1 MNLSDRIKAAEAAI
15 IANKDKLVEVT
26 KNLEATPDDD
36 SLLAQCDELSAQVE
50 QQTKSLESLKK
61 AESALAERA
70 AAQAP
75 AVIKSFD
82 NREQKPFAILAKQ
95 ASIALIAHQE
105 RKTVEQ
111 VLAERFKGDQVASAI
126 VKTAVLGAD
135 TTTAGWAAELVRNDV
150 AGFIEALKPVSVYA
164 GLAGFGTAIPFG
176 NANTITVPRRGVTG
190 GLAGAFV
197 GEAGVI
203 PVGRSSFGSQIL
215 ERYKMAVISVF
226 SRELSRVSTPQIEEL
241 IRTGMLNDTA
251 VALDTALLDGAAAVA
266 GVRPAAL
273 TRGAATAAG
282 TAGGDIDA
290 VVADIKG
297 MVGTMVAA
305 NTGAR
310 PVLIVPATS
319 KLNLGLMQNAMGEFS
334 FRDEVA
340 NNRLLGIPL
349 IASTTVPDATAILV
363 DAAYFA
369 TAFGTPEFDVSD
381 TATLTMA
388 NADGTAPTQAMDNAG
403 ALGTAGQVLPD
414 RGISVHGGVSGAASA
429 GYQAQSMFQTWQSA
443 VRMVMPLSWGVMRP
457 PAEAVVTR
465 TAITW

>member
-1 MNLSDRIKAAEAAI
+1 
-15 IANKDKLVEVT
+15 
-26 KNLEATPDDD
+26 
-36 SLLAQCDELSAQVE
+36 
-50 QQTKSLESLKK
+50 
-61 AESALAERA
+61 
-70 AAQAP
+70 
-75 AVIKSFD
+75 
-82 NREQKPFAILAKQ
+82 
-95 ASIALIAHQE
+95 
-105 RKTVEQ
+105 
-111 VLAERFKGDQVASAI
+111 
-126 VKTAVLGAD
+126 
-135 TTTAGWAAELVRNDV
+135 
-150 AGFIEALKPVSVYA
+150 
-164 GLAGFGTAIPFG
+164 
-176 NANTITVPRRGVTG
+176 
-190 GLAGAFV
+190 
-197 GEAGVI
+197 
-203 PVGRSSFGSQIL
+203 
-215 ERYKMAVISVF
+215 
-226 SRELSRVSTPQIEEL
+226 
-241 IRTGMLNDTA
+241 
-251 VALDTALLDGAAAVA
+251 
-266 GVRPAAL
+266 
-273 TRGAATAAG
+273 
-282 TAGGDIDA
+282 
-290 VVADIKG
+290 VADIKG

-414 RGISVHGGVSGAASA
+414 RGISVHGGTSGAANA